1 MGSSPK
7 QETTQS
13 QTTNM
18 GPWQPT
24 RATMEGITNQA
35 QGLLGNTGL
44 TGNENAALAGM
55 VGNAQT
61 AGGYGSQIQ
70 GLTDNLFAGGGYGQ
84 GTPALQQAWGTAQG
98 ALNPI
103 ASGSLDPMQNPQ
115 TAGLVQAIQDQ
126 VNNDVGSQFAAAGRS
141 FSGAHAGALG
151 KNLTQAL
158 APTLFNQYNQNV
170 QNAMGASGQ
179 LMQGAQG
186 YSQGLD
192 QTAGNQLNAQMQAPG
207 SLANLNTP
215 QGMMLAAE
223 ARRRGIPVEALQQ
236 LGPGLMVPIA
246 GLGQQGTTTGT
257 GTQQTKGGGTQAAI
271 GTGLG
276 ILGTMGQLGIFSD
289 QRLKENIRDI
299 GRTHDGQT
307 IYAFNYIGHPLTH
320 IGLMAQEVAE
330 THPDA
335 VFEAAGYLMVDYA
348 KATEHAHV

>member
-7 QETTQS
+7 QTKTETA
-13 QTTNM
+13 TTNM

-24 RATMEGITNQA
+24 QGVLTGITDQA

-55 VGNAQT
+55 VGNANI
-61 AGGYGSQIQ
+61 AGGYAPQIQ

-84 GTPALQQAWGTAQG
+84 GTPALQQAWSTAQG

-115 TAGLVQAIQDQ
+115 MAQMIQQITDQAR
-126 VNNDVGSQFAAAGRS
+126 NSVGAQFAGAGRS
-141 FSGAHAGALG
+141 FSGAHAGATG
-151 KNLTQAL
+151 KAITEGL

-192 QTAGNQLNAQMQAPG
+192 QTAGNQLNAQMAAPG
-207 SLANLNTP
+207 SLSNLNTP

-223 ARRRGIPVEALQQ
+223 AAKRGIPVENLAQLQS
-236 LGPGLMVPIA
+236 LMVPIA
-246 GLGQQGTTTGT
+246 GLGQQGTTTGNT
-257 GTQQTKGGGTQAAI
+257 TAQTKGGTLQTLVG
-271 GTGLG
+271 GGLG
-276 ILGTMGQLGIFSD
+276 LLGALGSGGAFGGGGLFS
-289 QRLKENIRDI
+289 
-299 GRTHDGQT
+299 
-307 IYAFNYIGHPLTH
+307 
-320 IGLMAQEVAE
+320 GL
-330 THPDA
+330 
-335 VFEAAGYLMVDYA
+335 FG
-348 KATEHAHV
+348 K